1 MRYLEADRQRQV
13 RAEPAGMSG
22 HERYL
27 RGENSTQLALRAQAR
42 QNIQPDSSIY
52 VFALPSQYRYLDNC
66 PPGQNT
72 SL

>member
-42 QNIQPDSSIY
+42 QNIQPDSSM
-52 VFALPSQYRYLDNC
+52 QYGYLDNC